1 MKRMKIWVLVCALL
15 AKNISEAQAVRKM
28 TLKDC
33 MEYAISNSTQMRLQ
47 QADRDD
53 ERIARRDAILSA
65 FTPSIQGSTYAYN

>member
-1 MKRMKIWVLVCALL
+1 MSMKRMKIWFFVCALL
-15 AKNISEAQAVRKM
+15 AKNISEAQTIRKM

-65 FTPSIQGSTYAYN
+65 RR